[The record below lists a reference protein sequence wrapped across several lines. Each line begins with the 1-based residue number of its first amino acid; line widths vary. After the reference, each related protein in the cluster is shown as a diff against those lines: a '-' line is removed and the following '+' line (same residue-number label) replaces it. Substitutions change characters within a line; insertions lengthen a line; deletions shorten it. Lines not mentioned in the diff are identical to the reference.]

1 MAIVTN
7 SDDAQVFAARDGVFS
22 AWSAILALGVFAC
35 LYVSSLYSYLLFHG
49 IAEIFSISV
58 CACIFII
65 TLNSRRFIQNGYL
78 LFIGVAYFFVAVI
91 DGIHTLAYKGMG
103 VFPGYDAN
111 LPTQLWIAARYL
123 QSISLLVAP
132 AFFRKKPNLPLIF
145 VIYTAI
151 CGTLFVA
158 VFSRN
163 LFPDCFIEGVGL
175 TSFKIISEYIISI
188 ILLVSLLLLALDRRR
203 FEPGVFKLLAASIII
218 TILSELAFTSYV
230 SVYGFFNLL
239 GHFLKIL
246 AFYLVYK
253 AIVETGLKR
262 PYSLIFRELYE
273 ERQKLKAEIEQKQR
287 LQKELESSE
296 EKYRTVAD
304 FAYDWEYWINPE
316 GRFVYVSPS
325 CERVTGYKPTEFVAN
340 PNLLLDIMLD
350 EDRLIFK
357 QHVGRHLSNADSHKE
372 WAIDFRIL
380 HKNGEIK
387 WIAHVSQA
395 VYDKEKQFL
404 GMRASNRDITERKYL
419 ERERTRAEEKST
431 TILESISD
439 AFFSIDDNMVVT
451 YFNQAAGVALGRRR
465 EEVTGHM
472 LFDVFPEARGSIFE
486 QNYTRSLKEK
496 IALSFETYFGTPPYE
511 NWYDV
516 RTYPDRNGISVFFQ
530 IITERKRAEHELQE
544 SEEKFAKVF
553 HYAPALIT
561 LSNVDDGT
569 YIDVNDRFCEVSGFS
584 REESI
589 GKTSIDLGWI
599 SQEDRIRLIEEL
611 QTHGHVRG
619 IELKLLTKDKR
630 TIHCVYEGEFIRTKN
645 GQMLLSIAQDVTE
658 RKRLEEER
666 LETERKLLNAQKLE
680 SLGIMA
686 GGIAHDFNNQLAIV
700 LGNLELG
707 LMDQTLD
714 PETRRNIE
722 SAVKAAKRSAEL
734 SRQMLVYTGTTFYHP
749 VELDL
754 NELLN
759 KDRDLLKLGFA
770 KDVALNLE
778 TYSAVPTVQGDPHQ
792 IQRVIV
798 NLVANAAEAIG
809 DKGGDVTI
817 RTGVMDCDEVYLSH
831 SRIEEK
837 PEPGRFVFWR
847 FRIPV
852 PEWTRRLSE
861 NFLIL
866 SSQQSFGAADLAWL
880 N

>member
-49 IAEIFSISV
+49 IAEIFSILV

-158 VFSRN
+158 IFSRN

-273 ERQKLKAEIEQKQR
+273 ERQKLKAEIEQKRR

-357 QHVGRHLSNADSHKE
+357 QHVGRHLSNADSHGE
-372 WAIDFRIL
+372 QAIDFRIL
-380 HKNGEIK
+380 HKNGQIK
-387 WIAHVSQA
+387 WIGHVSQA
-395 VYDKEKQFL
+395 VYDNEQQFL

-439 AFFSIDDNMVVT
+439 AFFSIDDNMLVT

-496 IALSFETYFGTPPYE
+496 IPLSFETYFGTPPYE

-516 RTYPDRNGISVFFQ
+516 RTYPDQNGISVFFQ
-530 IITERKRAEHELQE
+530 II
-544 SEEKFAKVF
+544 
-553 HYAPALIT
+553 
-561 LSNVDDGT
+561 
-569 YIDVNDRFCEVSGFS
+569 
-584 REESI
+584 
-589 GKTSIDLGWI
+589 
-599 SQEDRIRLIEEL
+599 
-611 QTHGHVRG
+611 
-619 IELKLLTKDKR
+619 
-630 TIHCVYEGEFIRTKN
+630 
-645 GQMLLSIAQDVTE
+645 TE

-734 SRQMLVYTGTTFYHP
+734 SRQMLVYTGNTFYHP

-759 KDRDLLKLGFA
+759 KNRDLLKLGFA

-778 TYSAVPTVQGDPHQ
+778 TYSAVPTIQGDPHQ

-837 PEPGRFVFWR
+837 PEPGRFVFLE
-847 FRIPV
+847 V
-852 PEWTRRLSE
+852 SDTGSGMDPETQRKLFDPFFTTKFWGRGLGMAEVIGIVKGHHGAILVDSE
-861 NFLIL
+861 VGKGTTVRVLFL
-866 SSQQSFGAADLAWL
+866 AADTSPLVVSHRKAPGQISL
-880 N
+880 PG

>member
-1 MAIVTN
+1 LAIATN
-7 SDDAQVFAARDGVFS
+7 SDDAQVFTAGDGVS
-22 AWSAILALGVFAC
+22 SSWSAILGIAVFAC

-151 CGTLFVA
+151 CGTLFVSI
-158 VFSRN
+158 FSRN

-188 ILLVSLLLLALDRRR
+188 ILLVSLLLLALDKRQ
-203 FEPGVFKLLAASIII
+203 FESGVFKLLAASIII

-304 FAYDWEYWINPE
+304 FAYDWEYWINPA
-316 GRFVYVSPS
+316 GSFVYTSPS
-325 CERVTGYKPTEFVAN
+325 CERVTGYTSSEFIAN
-340 PNLLLDIMLD
+340 PNLLLDIILD
-350 EDRLIFK
+350 EDRLIFR
-357 QHVGRHLSNADSHKE
+357 QQVGCHYSNADSHGE
-372 WAIDFRIL
+372 RAIDFRIL
-380 HKNGEIK
+380 HKNNEIR
-387 WIAHVSQA
+387 WIGHVSQA
-395 VYDKEKQFL
+395 VYDNEQQFL
-404 GMRASNRDITERKYL
+404 GTRASNRDITERKYL
-419 ERERTRAEEKST
+419 ERARAKAEEKST

-439 AFFSIDDNMVVT
+439 AFFSIDDDMVVT

-496 IALSFETYFGTPPYE
+496 ISLSFETYFGTPPYE

-516 RTYPDRNGISVFFQ
+516 RTYPDQNGISVFFQ
-530 IITERKRAEHELQE
+530 II
-544 SEEKFAKVF
+544 
-553 HYAPALIT
+553 
-561 LSNVDDGT
+561 
-569 YIDVNDRFCEVSGFS
+569 
-584 REESI
+584 
-589 GKTSIDLGWI
+589 
-599 SQEDRIRLIEEL
+599 
-611 QTHGHVRG
+611 
-619 IELKLLTKDKR
+619 
-630 TIHCVYEGEFIRTKN
+630 
-645 GQMLLSIAQDVTE
+645 TE

-686 GGIAHDFNNQLAIV
+686 GGIAHDFNNQLAVV

-714 PETRRNIE
+714 PETRRSIE

-734 SRQMLVYTGTTFYHP
+734 SRQMLVYTGNTFYHP

-759 KDRDLLKLGFA
+759 KNRDLLKLGFA
-770 KDVALNLE
+770 KDVSLNLE
-778 TYSAVPTVQGDPHQ
+778 SYSAIPPIKGDPHQ

-798 NLVANAAEAIG
+798 NLVANASEAIG
-809 DKGGDVTI
+809 DKDGDVTI

-837 PEPGRFVFWR
+837 PEPRRFVFLD
-847 FRIPV
+847 V
-852 PEWTRRLSE
+852 SDTGSGMDPETQRKLFDPFFSTKFWGRGLGMAELIGIVKGHHGAILVDSE
-861 NFLIL
+861 AGKGTTVRVLFP
-866 SSQQSFGAADLAWL
+866 AADTSPLVVSKQEL
-880 N
+880 TGPTSLHV

>member
-7 SDDAQVFAARDGVFS
+7 SDNAQVFAARDGVFS
-22 AWSAILALGVFAC
+22 AWSAILGLGVFAC

-58 CACIFII
+58 CACIFIM

-78 LFIGVAYFFVAVI
+78 LFIGVAYFFVAII

-111 LPTQLWIAARYL
+111 LATQLWIAARYL

-145 VIYTAI
+145 VLYTAI

-158 VFSRN
+158 IFSRN

-188 ILLVSLLLLALDRRR
+188 ILLVSLLLLALDRRQ

-273 ERQKLKAEIEQKQR
+273 ERQKLNAEIEQKQR

-325 CERVTGYKPTEFVAN
+325 CQRVTGYKPTEFVVN

-357 QHVGRHLSNADSHKE
+357 RHDGLHLSNADSHKE

-387 WIAHVSQA
+387 WIAHASQA
-395 VYDKEKQFL
+395 VYDNEQQFL

-419 ERERTRAEEKST
+419 ERERAKAEEKST

-439 AFFSIDDNMVVT
+439 AFFSIDNNMVVT

-465 EEVTGHM
+465 EEVIGNM
-472 LFDVFPEARGSIFE
+472 LFDVFPEASGSIFE

-496 IALSFETYFGTPPYE
+496 IPLSFETYFGTPPYE
-511 NWYDV
+511 NWYEV
-516 RTYPDRNGISVFFQ
+516 RTYPDQNGISVFFQ
-530 IITERKRAEHELQE
+530 IITERKR
-544 SEEKFAKVF
+544 
-553 HYAPALIT
+553 
-561 LSNVDDGT
+561 
-569 YIDVNDRFCEVSGFS
+569 
-584 REESI
+584 
-589 GKTSIDLGWI
+589 
-599 SQEDRIRLIEEL
+599 
-611 QTHGHVRG
+611 
-619 IELKLLTKDKR
+619 
-630 TIHCVYEGEFIRTKN
+630 
-645 GQMLLSIAQDVTE
+645 
-658 RKRLEEER
+658 LEEER
-666 LETERKLLNAQKLE
+666 LEMERKLLHAQKLE
-680 SLGIMA
+680 SLVIMA
-686 GGIAHDFNNQLAIV
+686 GGIAHDFNNQLAVV

-707 LMDQTLD
+707 LMDL
-714 PETRRNIE
+714 PPNSEAKASIMNAIG
-722 SAVKAAKRSAEL
+722 AAKRSAEL
-734 SRQMLVYTGTTFYHP
+734 ANQMRTYTGDTFYYP
-749 VELDL
+749 VDLDV

-770 KDVALNLE
+770 KDVTLNLE
-778 TYSAVPTVQGDPHQ
+778 TYSAIPPIKGDLHQ
-792 IQRVIV
+792 IQRVIM
-798 NLVANAAEAIG
+798 NLVANASEAIG
-809 DKGGDVTI
+809 DKVGDVTI
-817 RTGVMDCDEVYLSH
+817 KTGVMDCDEVYLSH
-831 SRIEEK
+831 SRLEEK
-837 PEPGRFVFWR
+837 PEPGRFVFLE
-847 FRIPV
+847 V
-852 PEWTRRLSE
+852 TDTGSGMDSETQRRLFDPFFSTKFWGRGLGMAEVIGIVKGHRGAILVDSE
-861 NFLIL
+861 VGKGTTVRVLFLAVDTSPL
-866 SSQQSFGAADLAWL
+866 VVSNQKLTGPTSLHV
-880 N
+880 

>member
-1 MAIVTN
+1 MDIVNN
-7 SDDAQVFAARDGVFS
+7 SDNAQVFAERDGVS
-22 AWSAILALGVFAC
+22 IAWSAILGLGVFAC

-123 QSISLLVAP
+123 QSISLLLAP

-158 VFSRN
+158 IFSRN

-350 EDRLIFK
+350 EDRRLFQ
-357 QHVGRHLSNADSHKE
+357 QHIESHHRNPDSPGE
-372 WAIDFRIL
+372 QAIDFRIL

-395 VYDKEKQFL
+395 VHDNEKQFL

-496 IALSFETYFGTPPYE
+496 IPLSFETYFGTPPYE

-516 RTYPDRNGISVFFQ
+516 RTYPDQNGISVFFQ
-530 IITERKRAEHELQE
+530 II
-544 SEEKFAKVF
+544 
-553 HYAPALIT
+553 
-561 LSNVDDGT
+561 
-569 YIDVNDRFCEVSGFS
+569 
-584 REESI
+584 
-589 GKTSIDLGWI
+589 
-599 SQEDRIRLIEEL
+599 
-611 QTHGHVRG
+611 
-619 IELKLLTKDKR
+619 
-630 TIHCVYEGEFIRTKN
+630 
-645 GQMLLSIAQDVTE
+645 TE

-714 PETRRNIE
+714 PETRRSVE
-722 SAVKAAKRSAEL
+722 SAVNAAKRSAEL
-734 SRQMLVYTGTTFYHP
+734 SGQMLVYTGNTFYHP

-759 KDRDLLKLGFA
+759 KNRDLLKLGFA

-778 TYSAVPTVQGDPHQ
+778 TYSAVPTIQGDPHQ

-837 PEPGRFVFWR
+837 PEPGRFVFLE
-847 FRIPV
+847 V
-852 PEWTRRLSE
+852 SDTGSGMDPETQRKLFDPFFSTKFWGRGLGMAEVIGIVKGHQGAILVDSE
-861 NFLIL
+861 VGKGTTVRVLFLAVDTSPLVVSHRKAPGQISL
-866 SSQQSFGAADLAWL
+866 PG
-880 N
+880 

>member
-49 IAEIFSISV
+49 IAEIFSILV

-158 VFSRN
+158 IFSRN

-496 IALSFETYFGTPPYE
+496 IPLSFETYFGTPPYE

-516 RTYPDRNGISVFFQ
+516 RTYPDQNGISVFFQ
-530 IITERKRAEHELQE
+530 II
-544 SEEKFAKVF
+544 
-553 HYAPALIT
+553 
-561 LSNVDDGT
+561 
-569 YIDVNDRFCEVSGFS
+569 
-584 REESI
+584 
-589 GKTSIDLGWI
+589 
-599 SQEDRIRLIEEL
+599 
-611 QTHGHVRG
+611 
-619 IELKLLTKDKR
+619 
-630 TIHCVYEGEFIRTKN
+630 
-645 GQMLLSIAQDVTE
+645 TE

-734 SRQMLVYTGTTFYHP
+734 SRQMLVYTGNTFYHP

-778 TYSAVPTVQGDPHQ
+778 TYSAVPTIQGDPHQ

-837 PEPGRFVFWR
+837 PEPGRFVFLE
-847 FRIPV
+847 V
-852 PEWTRRLSE
+852 SDTGSGMDPETQRKLFDPFFTTKFWGRGLGMAEVIGIVKGHHGAILVDSE
-861 NFLIL
+861 VGKGTTVRVLFLAVDTSPLVVSHRKAPGQISL
-866 SSQQSFGAADLAWL
+866 PG
-880 N
+880 

>member
-1 MAIVTN
+1 MTN
-7 SDDAQVFAARDGVFS
+7 SDNAQVFAAGDGVFS
-22 AWSAILALGVFAC
+22 AWSAILALGVFVC

-65 TLNSRRFIQNGYL
+65 TLNSRHFIQNGYL

-91 DGIHTLAYKGMG
+91 DGVHTLAYKGMG

-123 QSISLLVAP
+123 QGISLLVAP

-151 CGTLFVA
+151 SATLLIA
-158 VFSRN
+158 IFSRD

-188 ILLVSLLLLALDRRR
+188 ILLVSLLLLALDRRQ
-203 FEPGVFKLLAASIII
+203 FESGVFKLLAASIII

-246 AFYLVYK
+246 AFFLVYK
-253 AIVETGLKR
+253 AIVETGFRR

-273 ERQKLKAEIEQKQR
+273 ERQNLKAEIETKES
-287 LQKELESSE
+287 LQKALKLRE

-340 PNLLLDIMLD
+340 PNLLLDIILD

-357 QHVGRHLSNADSHKE
+357 QHVERHLSKADSHGE
-372 WAIDFRIL
+372 RAIDFRIL
-380 HKNGEIK
+380 HKNGEIR
-387 WIAHVSQA
+387 WIGHVSQA
-395 VYDKEKQFL
+395 VYDNEQQFL
-404 GMRASNRDITERKYL
+404 GMRASNRDITEQKYL

-439 AFFSIDDNMVVT
+439 AFLSIDDNMVVT

-465 EEVTGHM
+465 EEVTGQV

-496 IALSFETYFGTPPYE
+496 IPLSFETYFGTPPYE

-516 RTYPDRNGISVFFQ
+516 RTYPDQNGISVFFQ
-530 IITERKRAEHELQE
+530 II
-544 SEEKFAKVF
+544 
-553 HYAPALIT
+553 
-561 LSNVDDGT
+561 
-569 YIDVNDRFCEVSGFS
+569 
-584 REESI
+584 
-589 GKTSIDLGWI
+589 
-599 SQEDRIRLIEEL
+599 
-611 QTHGHVRG
+611 
-619 IELKLLTKDKR
+619 
-630 TIHCVYEGEFIRTKN
+630 
-645 GQMLLSIAQDVTE
+645 TE

-686 GGIAHDFNNQLAIV
+686 GGIAHDFNNQLAVI

-714 PETRRNIE
+714 PETRRSVE
-722 SAVKAAKRSAEL
+722 SAVNAAKRSAEL
-734 SRQMLVYTGTTFYHP
+734 SGQMLVYTGTTFYQP
-749 VELDL
+749 VELDID
-754 NELLN
+754 ELLN
-759 KDRDLLKLGFA
+759 KNRDLLNLGFF
-770 KDVALNLE
+770 KHVTLNLE
-778 TYSAVPTVQGDPHQ
+778 SDSAVPPIKGDPHQ
-792 IQRVIV
+792 IQRVIA
-798 NLVANAAEAIG
+798 NLVANASEAIG
-809 DKGGDVTI
+809 DKDGDVTI

-831 SRIEEK
+831 SRLQEK
-837 PEPGRFVFWR
+837 PGPGRFVFLE
-847 FRIPV
+847 V
-852 PEWTRRLSE
+852 SDTGSGMDPETQRKLFDPFFSTKFWGRGLGMAELIGIVKGHHGAILVDSE
-861 NFLIL
+861 VGKGTTVRVLFP
-866 SSQQSFGAADLAWL
+866 AAGTSPLVVSNQKL
-880 N
+880 TGPTSLHV